1 MLTSILRVGIY
12 LGVKNFCDET
22 VSDYLIIM

>member
-1 MLTSILRVGIY
+1 MFISILRVGIY

-22 VSDYLIIM
+22 VSDFLIIL